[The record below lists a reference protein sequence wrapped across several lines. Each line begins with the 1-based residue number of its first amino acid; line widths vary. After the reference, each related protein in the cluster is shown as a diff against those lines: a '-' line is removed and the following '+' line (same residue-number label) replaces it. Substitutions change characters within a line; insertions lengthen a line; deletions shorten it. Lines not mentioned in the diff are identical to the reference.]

1 MMSKKKELAT
11 GTKKAE
17 KKSVVIGIA
26 IMVGSFVIGM
36 VGGFLWKMFDDVSGG
51 FSRFLENFAAIIN
64 SESYYAGLVV
74 SSIAVLIAFIL
85 YNKSRKAYEAWDEED
100 EEVMDKIDR
109 NLSLAVIVPNVALI
123 FSYVATSIG
132 LGQLP
137 VFFEE
142 GKYAIAKSI
151 ILIGGLLFSLIMA
164 LIINNKVVNFQKE
177 MNPEKKGNIF
187 DYNFQ
192 KKWME
197 SSDEAEKLVTY
208 KCGYAGYKMTNSVCS
223 LLLLVCMFG
232 MSNGQWGNAPV
243 LMVGIIWIS
252 SYLGYSAEALKLS
265 KNASRI
271 QE

>member
-1 MMSKKKELAT
+1 MSKKMEVST
-11 GTKKAE
+11 DTKKADR
-17 KKSVVIGIA
+17 KSVIIGIT
-26 IMVGSFVIGM
+26 IMIGSFVIGM
-36 VGGFLWKMFDDVSGG
+36 IGGFCWKMFDG
-51 FSRFLENFAAIIN
+51 FGEFFSDFATKFTAIIN
-64 SESYYAGLVV
+64 SESYYVGLIV
-74 SSIAVLIAFIL
+74 SALAAILSFIL
-85 YNKSRKAYEAWDEED
+85 YYQSRRVYAVWDEED
-100 EEVMDKIDR
+100 EEVMDKVDR

-123 FSYVATSIG
+123 FTYIATSIG

-142 GKYAIAKSI
+142 GEFAIAKSI
-151 ILIGGLLFSLIMA
+151 ILIGGMLFSLLVA
-164 LIINNKVVNFQKE
+164 LVINNKVVNFEKE

-208 KCGYAGYKMTNSVCS
+208 KCGYAGYKVTNSVCS

-232 MSNGQWGNAPV
+232 MANGQWDNTPV
-243 LMVGIIWIS
+243 LMVGVIWMC

>member
-1 MMSKKKELAT
+1 MSKNIEVAKD
-11 GTKKAE
+11 TKKTDR
-17 KKSVVIGIA
+17 KSVIIGIG
-26 IMVGSFVIGM
+26 IMIGCFVLGM
-36 VGGFLWKMFDDVSGG
+36 IGGFCWKMVDGLEG
-51 FSRFLENFAAIIN
+51 FFAEFTAKFTNIIN
-64 SESYYAGLVV
+64 SESYYVGLVV
-74 SSIAVLIAFIL
+74 SAFAAIISLIL
-85 YNKSRKAYEAWDEED
+85 YHQSRKEYMTWDEED
-100 EEVMDKIDR
+100 EEVMNQIDR
-109 NLSLAVIVPNVALI
+109 KLSLAGIVPNVALI
-123 FSYVATSIG
+123 FTYMATSIG

-142 GKYAIAKSI
+142 GKFAVAKSV
-151 ILIGGLLFSLIMA
+151 ILIGGLLFSLLMT
-164 LIINNKVVNFQKE
+164 LVINNKIVNFEKE

-197 SSDEAEKLVTY
+197 SSDEAEKLVIY

-232 MSNGQWGNAPV
+232 MSGGQWGNAPV
-243 LMVGIIWIS
+243 LMVGIIWICT
-252 SYLGYSAEALKLS
+252 YLGYSAEALKLS